1 MEKEIIGGSLIF
13 WGIILLLAISLWK
26 TGFKKFVRVRM
37 IYESMGEEGGTIFYY
52 VISISSIIFGVLLII
67 GVI

>member
-37 IYESMGEEGGTIFYY
+37 IYEFMGEEGGTIFYY